1 MESAKSVK
9 INSVIAEKTPDGI
22 PYLVFDLT
30 DDESELLYMAHLTNK
45 DLFQQFTATGIS
57 LSIFFFRFQLY
68 NVDKNF

>member
-45 DLFQQFTATGIS
+45 DLYQQFTATG
-57 LSIFFFRFQLY
+57 
-68 NVDKNF
+68 N